1 MHHQNLKNPPVKR
14 SKQPI
19 ERLNELLD
27 YNPETGKVTIKKS
40 GRTLTADTDGLVVI
54 FDSKSCPKVRK
65 HKLERIAY
73 FLAFSV
79 APREDQRVLHK
90 NLDSED
96 NRMQNLTLVSRSV
109 FRQIKEAHR
118 NLTGGIHL
126 VPHATDQ
133 FSYILKWFE
142 DGLEKSKIIQ
152 DIVVA
157 RRQQLKLQLKY
168 SKILTKFCLF
178 DN

>member
-1 MHHQNLKNPPVKR
+1 MN
-14 SKQPI
+14 KQSL
-19 ERLNELLD
+19 ERLKELLE

-40 GRTLTADTDGLVVI
+40 QRTLTADPDGIVVI
-54 FDSKSCPKVRK
+54 FDSKAKPKTRK
-65 HKLERIAY
+65 YKLERIAY
-73 FLAFSV
+73 YLAFSIV
-79 APREDQRVLHK
+79 PREDQKVLHK
-90 NLDSED
+90 NLDQED
-96 NRMQNLTLVSRSV
+96 NRIQNLSLVSRSV

-118 NLTGGIHL
+118 NLTGGIHI
-126 VPHATDQ
+126 VPHAVDQ

-142 DGLEKSKIIQ
+142 DGIEKSRIIQ

-168 SKILTKFCLF
+168 SKILTKYCVF

>member
-1 MHHQNLKNPPVKR
+1 MQQKTL
-14 SKQPI
+14 
-19 ERLNELLD
+19 ERLKDLLEYD
-27 YNPETGKVTIKKS
+27 PSSGKVHLKKS
-40 GRTLTADTDGLVVI
+40 KRALVQDHDGIVVI
-54 FDSKSCPKVRK
+54 FDKSATPRVRK
-65 HKLERIAY
+65 YKLERIAFY
-73 FLAFSV
+73 LAFGQF
-79 APREDQRVLHK
+79 PREDQRVLHK
-90 NLDSED
+90 NLDPED

-142 DGLEKSKIIQ
+142 GGLEKSKIIQ

>member
-1 MHHQNLKNPPVKR
+1 MQKHTH
-14 SKQPI
+14 
-19 ERLNELLD
+19 ERLKDLLGYD
-27 YNPETGKVTIKKS
+27 STSGKVFLKKS
-40 GRTLTADTDGLVVI
+40 QRILQADQDGIVVI
-54 FDSKSCPKVRK
+54 FDKLATPKIRK
-65 HKLERIAY
+65 YKLERIAY
-73 FLAFSV
+73 YLAFGV
-79 APREDQRVLHK
+79 FPREDQRVLHK
-90 NLDSED
+90 NLEVED
-96 NRMQNLTLVSRSV
+96 NRMQNLALVSRSV

-133 FSYILKWFE
+133 FSYILKWYE
-142 DGLEKSKIIQ
+142 GGIEKSKIIQ
-152 DIVVA
+152 DIVIA

>member
-1 MHHQNLKNPPVKR
+1 MQ
-14 SKQPI
+14 KQTL
-19 ERLNELLD
+19 ERLKELLEYD
-27 YNPETGKVTIKKS
+27 SSTGKVLLKKS
-40 GRTLTADTDGLVVI
+40 KRILAPDQDGLVVI
-54 FDSKSCPKVRK
+54 FDRLASPKVRK
-65 HKLERIAY
+65 YKLERVAY
-73 FLAFSV
+73 FLAFGV
-79 APREDQRVLHK
+79 FPREDQRVLHK
-90 NLDSED
+90 NLDPED
-96 NRMQNLTLVSRSV
+96 NRIQNLSLVSRSV

-126 VPHATDQ
+126 IPHAVDQ

-142 DGLEKSKIIQ
+142 GGVEKSKIIQ

-168 SKILTKFCLF
+168 SKILTKYCLF

>member
-1 MHHQNLKNPPVKR
+1 MQQKTL
-14 SKQPI
+14 
-19 ERLNELLD
+19 ERLKDLLEYD
-27 YNPETGKVTIKKS
+27 PSSGKVHLKKS
-40 GRTLTADTDGLVVI
+40 KRALVQDPDGLVVV
-54 FDSKSCPKVRK
+54 FDKLATPRVRK
-65 HKLERIAY
+65 YKLERIAFY
-73 FLAFSV
+73 LAFGTF
-79 APREDQRVLHK
+79 PREDQRVLHK

-142 DGLEKSKIIQ
+142 GGLEKSKIIQ
-152 DIVVA
+152 DIVIA

-168 SKILTKFCLF
+168 SKILTKWCLF